1 MTEPANRV
9 SSAALGQV
17 CSGPLPPL
25 AGLQFVAIAWIVLNQ
40 FRHHLGLEAGAQSGL
55 VAKGYIGAGLFFMV
69 SGYLL
74 CQKYVELRATGAF
87 RFGSLVWRRWAFL
100 YPLHIAILAV
110 MVAALALGNLL
121 GRPVHHTSFSASDL
135 PANLMLVQAWG
146 FLRTDSWNF
155 PSWLISADWFGY
167 LMFPLTAWVA
177 LRALRWKLLALGVPL
192 ALFAIAFLVAQ
203 TQGILFTDMTSW
215 IGALQTVPAY
225 LLGAA
230 LWRLD
235 HDLKLSRNG
244 GAVLAACAILWI
256 VISASL
262 RVSDLAIWPAFAPL
276 VLGASAI
283 AKPGI
288 PAWASDGLGYLGR
301 ISVAMQLVYLPVDMA
316 YFRAAKLLWSQPRG
330 LEAWLVWSGVFPVIL
345 FAAVIAYHGF
355 QRPIAVWLKARNP
368 IQAAG
373 RS

>member
-1 MTEPANRV
+1 
-9 SSAALGQV
+9 
-17 CSGPLPPL
+17 
-25 AGLQFVAIAWIVLNQ
+25 
-40 FRHHLGLEAGAQSGL
+40 
-55 VAKGYIGAGLFFMV
+55 
-69 SGYLL
+69 
-74 CQKYVELRATGAF
+74 
-87 RFGSLVWRRWAFL
+87 
-100 YPLHIAILAV
+100 
-110 MVAALALGNLL
+110 
-121 GRPVHHTSFSASDL
+121 
-135 PANLMLVQAWG
+135 MLVQAWG